1 MHTYTVSLYILTLLV
16 LCKLYGASGK
26 PRCAPASI
34 NPLAPRRNLVDQ
46 LAQRNK
52 SQLED
57 TMENNADL
65 GSYGQKLAEDYL
77 IANSYQIL
85 ETNFRCH
92 SGEIDII
99 ARDGAYIA
107 FVEVKYRRGLA
118 HGYPREAVGPYK
130 QRHIRRVAEYYIM
143 KNNLSNQD
151 FRFDVL
157 EIIDMAEKPEITLI
171 SNAF

>member
-1 MHTYTVSLYILTLLV
+1 
-16 LCKLYGASGK
+16 
-26 PRCAPASI
+26 
-34 NPLAPRRNLVDQ
+34 
-46 LAQRNK
+46 
-52 SQLED
+52 
-57 TMENNADL
+57 MENNADL